1 MQHSTFSFIDS
12 SIAMETALPSSYS
25 FVLVF
30 CSIFVSIV
38 ASYTTFLLTER
49 IRASDDTAQHYMWL
63 VVGSV
68 SLGCGIWAMHFLG
81 MLAFKL
87 PVPVAYDV
95 QITVLSLVPVLIV
108 SSIVLY
114 WNQYSHRVK
123 WQLAVQS
130 LLLGVGIGAMH
141 YIGMAAMRLDAVM
154 RYDANLFFFS
164 IIVAVAL
171 AYLALELKRWA
182 DLNTVSVFSR
192 AHRVFL
198 ASVVMG
204 VAISGMHYT
213 GMAAVF
219 YFPSV
224 EHVVTAPLWKPQN
237 LAILIGIFIFGI
249 MFLLIVAVH
258 FSRRMELIAEIKFSE
273 LRMKTIIDNV
283 WAGIIS
289 IDEKGTIVDFSQGA
303 EDIFGYSADEV
314 INQNVK
320 ILVPDEIRPKHD
332 SYLETGIDK
341 IMGKQRALKSR
352 HKDGSTFTCELTVSE
367 VKIGRQRLF
376 IGVIRDISERL
387 KTEAELEKHRIHLQ
401 ELVDERTRELALARD
416 VAVEANRSKSEFLA
430 NMSHELRT
438 PMNSI
443 IGFTGR
449 VIKKAGDVLPE
460 KQLNNLYTVERN
472 AHHLLGLISSLLD
485 LSKIEAGKM
494 ELFVEEF
501 RLSYLLSDVTEL
513 TASLV
518 AAKRLKLVTDMPAD
532 SLLMS
537 SDKMKLKQV
546 LLNLISNAV
555 KFAEQGSI
563 TLSARLLSES
573 EKIDALF
580 FEKGKEYVS
589 ISVRDTGVGMNAEEV
604 KCIFEAFQQVD
615 GSLTRSVGGTG
626 LGLSLSKQFV
636 ELLNGKIEVESEK
649 GQGSNFI
656 VTLPVN
662 VAKKAEESVV
672 IENNNIDS
680 LSSDQS
686 LVICIDDDVEVLE
699 LLKNYLEDE
708 GYQVIATTH
717 VSEGIELAK
726 KLSPVAITLDVMMP
740 QMDGWSALI
749 ELRSDERTAKLP
761 VIMVTIVDNKSLGYK
776 LGVSDYLQKP
786 ITPQALLASMDNILR
801 QKAKSVLVVDDEK
814 DVLELVKQIFEDEKI
829 PVITADNGRKALA
842 VLENEIP
849 DLLLLDLMMPEM
861 DGFDVIRAL
870 KSNPAWREIPVI
882 VITAKTLTEEEKSF
896 LGTRVES
903 IVYKE
908 GMTSSVVL
916 DEVGDAMKKI
926 RQEQ

>member
-1 MQHSTFSFIDS
+1 
-12 SIAMETALPSSYS
+12 
-25 FVLVF
+25 
-30 CSIFVSIV
+30 
-38 ASYTTFLLTER
+38 
-49 IRASDDTAQHYMWL
+49 
-63 VVGSV
+63 
-68 SLGCGIWAMHFLG
+68 
-81 MLAFKL
+81 
-87 PVPVAYDV
+87 
-95 QITVLSLVPVLIV
+95 
-108 SSIVLY
+108 
-114 WNQYSHRVK
+114 
-123 WQLAVQS
+123 
-130 LLLGVGIGAMH
+130 
-141 YIGMAAMRLDAVM
+141 
-154 RYDANLFFFS
+154 
-164 IIVAVAL
+164 
-171 AYLALELKRWA
+171 
-182 DLNTVSVFSR
+182 
-192 AHRVFL
+192 
-198 ASVVMG
+198 MG